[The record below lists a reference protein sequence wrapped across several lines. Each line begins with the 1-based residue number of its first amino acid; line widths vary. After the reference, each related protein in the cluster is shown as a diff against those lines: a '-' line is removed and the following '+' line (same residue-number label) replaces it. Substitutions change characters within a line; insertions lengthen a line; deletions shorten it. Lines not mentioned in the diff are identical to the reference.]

1 MKHCLMG
8 DDKAIDVILQMM
20 IISYNLWELYIYRHL
35 HNFEKMKMTK
45 IGYIES
51 IVEEIADCYIMLNQ
65 LEVIFDL
72 SQETINNAV
81 QKKLK
86 RLEDRIKETIHE
98 AEMHGNFEPIDFDA
112 PESIEDNNFLYNR
125 FMKTE

>member
-1 MKHCLMG
+1 MRETLKH
-8 DDKAIDVILQMM
+8 AIQLYGKDMQLNIAVEEFA
-20 IISYNLWELYIYRHL
+20 EL
-35 HNFEKMKMTK
+35 TK
-45 IGYIES
+45 EICKHKRGADNTEN
-51 IVEEIADCYIMLNQ
+51 IVEEIADCYIMLSQ

-86 RLEDRIKETIHE
+86 RLEDRIKETIHV

-112 PESIEDNNFLYNR
+112 PESTEDNNFLLNR
-125 FMKTE
+125 FMKTEYNNAE

>member
-1 MKHCLMG
+1 MKHCFMG

-51 IVEEIADCYIMLNQ
+51 IVEEI
-65 LEVIFDL
+65 
-72 SQETINNAV
+72 NNV
-81 QKKLK
+81 KY
-86 RLEDRIKETIHE
+86 T
-98 AEMHGNFEPIDFDA
+98 
-112 PESIEDNNFLYNR
+112 
-125 FMKTE
+125 